1 MSFSDTNNALKL
13 PDGYVAIPISE
24 DQKSAVLKICV
35 LVKRQAD
42 TVGGH
47 LVLLRDTINAKVFL
61 GCIVDAC
68 GQTLEWL
75 ELWIQCNETLID
87 TVSATRQSLS
97 NSMLD
102 DRWRRQVSA
111 FEQLDKAGAVRTG
124 WETSHPLPTFLDI
137 SSLVPIHPKDTD
149 SGSHWQLCTDEGLL
163 QQKGL
168 PGYANSLHRYLYIPT
183 RGDESY
189 FIPLTSGAPTNVS
202 AVRHPAETKPMSEIC
217 PDPSRMIP
225 FNAGAGLMMV
235 KKHSPIGLETFI
247 DILSNAT
254 WDGLKHGTSVID
266 LGAGINALKKDET
279 AFTREGRLFL
289 ESHGRCGRLV
299 ETFHL
304 KLRLLADIASSVHSM
319 VRHLQQPLLNVNPD
333 NWRISL
339 GRPGRGLP
347 FLWTAR
353 AVLTDPGDAV
363 PLAIVRS
370 DQQYYL
376 PSLAGGTSV
385 YRPLVT
391 SLPTKGHASIRIRR
405 VLPDTGDTT
414 ILEGTFTTHERIA
427 TASRDLVWLR
437 VNLAH
442 GDIDL
447 YAHLEADSA
456 MAPGEWRFRTIGQS
470 MNDAETTDLRAA
482 EGVPVPNIPFEIIP
496 LLSSP
501 CDLYSLAVMA
511 VRILLVDNTTS
522 LPVALDE
529 TLSLPRQIAGDYDEN
544 VGLEQRIKDIF
555 AKDGRWIESLGP
567 QHLTF
572 DQITSEEALNLVTP
586 QLWWQTL
593 AVILRMFPGLGND
606 SECVDYGDA
615 RQGGLHKVFE
625 RTIADLDNLILKTR
639 SLIIADWKSNREICD
654 LIQNYLA

>member
-1 MSFSDTNNALKL
+1 MPFSDPNNALKL
-13 PDGYVAIPISE
+13 PDGYVVIPVSE

-35 LVKRQAD
+35 LVKQQAD

-47 LVLLRDTINAKVFL
+47 LVLLRDTVNAKVFL
-61 GCIVDAC
+61 GCIVDAF
-68 GQTLEWL
+68 GRVLEWL

-97 NSMLD
+97 NAVLD
-102 DRWRRQVSA
+102 DRWRRQVGS
-111 FEQLDKAGAVRTG
+111 FEQLDKAGTITTG

-137 SSLVPIHPKDTD
+137 SALAPIHPKDSD
-149 SGSHWQLCTDEGLL
+149 SGAHWQLCTDEGLL
-163 QQKGL
+163 RQKGL
-168 PGYANSLHRYLYIPT
+168 PGYANSLHRYLHVPA
-183 RGDESY
+183 RGDESHLV
-189 FIPLTSGAPTNVS
+189 PLTPGAPTNAS
-202 AVRHPAETKPMSEIC
+202 TKPMSEIC
-217 PDPSRMIP
+217 HDPSRMIP

-235 KKHSPIGLETFI
+235 KKHSPIELETFI
-247 DILSNAT
+247 DILGNAT

-279 AFTREGRLFL
+279 AFSREGRLFL
-289 ESHGRCGRLV
+289 ETGGRCGRLV

-304 KLRLLADIASSVHSM
+304 KLRLLADIVSSVHSM
-319 VRHLQQPLLNVNPD
+319 VRYLQQPLLNVNTD
-333 NWRISL
+333 NWQVHL

-347 FLWTAR
+347 FLWTAK
-353 AVLTDPGDAV
+353 AVLNDPGDAV
-363 PLAIVRS
+363 LLPIARS

-376 PSLAGGTSV
+376 PSIAGGTSV

-391 SLPTKGHASIRIRR
+391 SLPTKGRAAIRIRR

-442 GDIDL
+442 EDINL

-456 MAPGEWRFRTIGQS
+456 MAPAEWRFRTIGQS
-470 MNDAETTDLRAA
+470 MNDDETTDLRAA
-482 EGVPVPNIPFEIIP
+482 EGVPVSNIPFEIIP

-511 VRILLVDNTTS
+511 VRVLLVDNTTS

-544 VGLEQRIKDIF
+544 VGLEMRIKDIF
-555 AKDGRWIESLGP
+555 DKDGRWIESLGP

-572 DQITSEEALNLVTP
+572 DQITSGEALSLITP

-606 SECVDYGDA
+606 SECIDYGDA

-639 SLIIADWKSNREICD
+639 SLIVADWKSNREICD
-654 LIQNYLA
+654 LIQNYLT

>member
-1 MSFSDTNNALKL
+1 MPFSDPNNALKL

-24 DQKSAVLKICV
+24 DQKSAVLRICV
-35 LVKRQAD
+35 LVKQQAD

-47 LVLLRDTINAKVFL
+47 LVLLRDTVNAKVFL
-61 GCIVDAC
+61 GCTVDAF
-68 GQTLEWL
+68 GEVLEWL
-75 ELWIQCNETLID
+75 ELWIQCNETLIN

-97 NSMLD
+97 NAVLD

-137 SSLVPIHPKDTD
+137 SALAPIHPKDTD

-168 PGYANSLHRYLYIPT
+168 PGYANSLHRYLHVT
-183 RGDESY
+183 AQGAESHLV
-189 FIPLTSGAPTNVS
+189 PLTPGAPTNAS
-202 AVRHPAETKPMSEIC
+202 TKPMSEIC
-217 PDPSRMIP
+217 HDPGRMIP

-235 KKHSPIGLETFI
+235 KKHSPIELETFI
-247 DILSNAT
+247 DILGNAT

-289 ESHGRCGRLV
+289 ETGGRCGRLV

-304 KLRLLADIASSVHSM
+304 KLRLLADIISSVHSM
-319 VRHLQQPLLNVNPD
+319 VRHLQQPLLNVNTD
-333 NWRISL
+333 NWQVHL

-347 FLWTAR
+347 FLWTAKV
-353 AVLTDPGDAV
+353 VLTDPGDAV
-363 PLAIVRS
+363 PLAIARS

-391 SLPTKGHASIRIRR
+391 SLPTKGRAAIRIRR
-405 VLPDTGDTT
+405 LLPDTGDTT

-427 TASRDLVWLR
+427 IASRDLVWLR

-470 MNDAETTDLRAA
+470 MNDDETTDLRAA
-482 EGVPVPNIPFEIIP
+482 EGVPVSNIPFEIIP

-511 VRILLVDNTTS
+511 VRVLLVDNTTS

-544 VGLEQRIKDIF
+544 VDLDMRIKDIF
-555 AKDGRWIESLGP
+555 AKDSRWIESLGP

-606 SECVDYGDA
+606 SECIDYGDA
-615 RQGGLHKVFE
+615 RPGGLHKVFE

-639 SLIIADWKSNREICD
+639 SLIVADWKSNREICD

>member
-1 MSFSDTNNALKL
+1 MSFSDTNNVLKL

-24 DQKSAVLKICV
+24 DQESAVLKVCV
-35 LVKRQAD
+35 LVKQQAD

-47 LVLLRDTINAKVFL
+47 LVLLCDTINAKVFL

-68 GQTLEWL
+68 GQVLEWL
-75 ELWIQCNETLID
+75 ELWIQCNETLIN

-97 NSMLD
+97 NAVLD

-137 SSLVPIHPKDTD
+137 STLAPIHPKDTV

-168 PGYANSLHRYLYIPT
+168 PGYGNSLHRYLYIPAQSS
-183 RGDESY
+183 DSY
-189 FIPLTSGAPTNVS
+189 FIPLTSGAPTNAS
-202 AVRHPAETKPMSEIC
+202 TKPMSEIY

-235 KKHSPIGLETFI
+235 KKHFPIGLETFI

-254 WDGLKHGTSVID
+254 WDMLKHGTSVID

-304 KLRLLADIASSVHSM
+304 KLRLLADIVSSVHSM
-319 VRHLQQPLLNVNPD
+319 VCHLQQPLLNINPD

-347 FLWTAR
+347 FLWTAG
-353 AVLTDPGDAV
+353 AVLTDPGDAI
-363 PLAIVRS
+363 PLAIARS

-376 PSLAGGTSV
+376 PSLAGGMSV

-391 SLPTKGHASIRIRR
+391 SLPTKGHASIRIRQ

-414 ILEGTFTTHERIA
+414 ILEGTFTTHERVD
-427 TASRDLVWLR
+427 TASRDIAWLR

-447 YAHLEADSA
+447 YAHLEIDSA
-456 MAPGEWRFRTIGQS
+456 MALGEWRFRTIGQNI
-470 MNDAETTDLRAA
+470 NDAATADLRAA
-482 EGVPVPNIPFEIIP
+482 EGVPLPNIPFEIIP

-511 VRILLVDNTTS
+511 VRILLTDNKTS
-522 LPVALDE
+522 LPVAVDE
-529 TLSLPRQIAGDYDEN
+529 TLSLAKQIAANYDEN
-544 VGLEQRIKDIF
+544 IDLAARIKNTF
-555 AKDGRWIESLGP
+555 AEDDRWVQSLGP

-572 DQITSEEALNLVTP
+572 DDTSPQDALSIMP
-586 QLWWQTL
+586 DQLWFKTL
-593 AVILRMFPGLGND
+593 AMILKMFPGLGND
-606 SECVDYGDA
+606 SECIDYGDA
-615 RQGGLHKVFE
+615 NQGGLHKVFE
-625 RTIADLDNLILKTR
+625 RTIANLDNLILKTR
-639 SLIIADWKSNREICD
+639 SLIVADWKSNQEICD
-654 LIQNYLA
+654 LIQNYLT